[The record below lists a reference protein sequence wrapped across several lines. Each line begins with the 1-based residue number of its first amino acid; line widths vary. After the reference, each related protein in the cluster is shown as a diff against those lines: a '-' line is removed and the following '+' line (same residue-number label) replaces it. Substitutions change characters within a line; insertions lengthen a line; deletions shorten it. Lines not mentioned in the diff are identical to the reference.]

1 MGTAGTTLL
10 IVNPKSGGGKT
21 ERAWP
26 ELSKVID
33 AKLGEHDIVFTERAG
48 HGIEL
53 AREGAKKGHSLIV
66 AVGGDGTFSEVVS
79 GVVASGADA
88 QVGIIGQG
96 TGGDFRRTLGIEHRL
111 DAYLSALT
119 SDKTRALD
127 VGKVTFDDG
136 GKESTRYFVNIVS
149 AGMGGLVD
157 KYVATASRALGGGA
171 AYFGASVKALLRAE
185 LGHVR
190 AEVTLEG
197 KTETHR
203 IRTFMLAI
211 CNGQYFGSGM
221 HVAPMA
227 QPGDGVFE
235 LVSLGPT
242 NKVAFA
248 LTSSAIYKGEHLKQP
263 GAVHLRGDKITLT
276 LDNERSAKPHFLID
290 LDGEAVGGLP
300 MTVEMLKGAVT
311 VRA

>member
-1 MGTAGTTLL
+1 MGGPLL

-26 ELSKVID
+26 ELARVVESR
-33 AKLGEHDIVFTERAG
+33 LGEHSVIFTERAG

-79 GVVASGADA
+79 GVLEAGTGAE
-88 QVGIIGQG
+88 VGLIGQG
-96 TGGDFRRTLGIEHRL
+96 TGGDFRRTLGTEHRL

-119 SDKTRALD
+119 GGKTRKLD
-127 VGKVTFDDG
+127 VGKVTYDDN
-136 GKESTRYFVNIVS
+136 GKEASRYFVNILS

-157 KYVATASRALGGGA
+157 RYVATASRALGGGA
-171 AYFGASVKALLRAE
+171 AYFGASLKALLRAE

-190 AEVTLEG
+190 AEVTHQG

-203 IRTFMLAI
+203 IRTYMIAI

-227 QPGDGVFE
+227 DPSDGTFE
-235 LVSLGPT
+235 IVSLGPT

-276 LDNERSAKPHFLID
+276 LDNERAAKPHFLLD
-290 LDGEAVGGLP
+290 LDGEAIGGLP
-300 MTVEMLKGAVT
+300 ITVEVLKGAVT
-311 VRA
+311 VRG

>member
-1 MGTAGTTLL
+1 VAKTLL

-26 ELSKVID
+26 ELAKVID
-33 AKLGEHDIVFTERAG
+33 AKLGEHDVVFTERAG

-53 AREGAKKGHSLIV
+53 AREGAKKGHTLIV

-79 GVVASGADA
+79 GIIESGTGAE
-88 QVGIIGQG
+88 VGIIGQG
-96 TGGDFRRTLGIEHRL
+96 TGGDFRRTLGLDHRL

-119 SDKTRALD
+119 GDKTRKLD
-127 VGKVTFDDG
+127 VGKVTYDDA
-136 GKESTRYFVNIVS
+136 GKEGTRYFVNIVS

-157 KYVATASRALGGGA
+157 RYVATASRALGGGA
-171 AYFGASVKALLRAE
+171 AYFGASLKALLRAE

-190 AEVTLEG
+190 AEITHEG

-227 QPGDGVFE
+227 HPGDGVFE
-235 LVSLGPT
+235 IVSLGPT

-248 LTSSAIYKGEHLKQP
+248 LTSSAIYKGDHLKQP
-263 GAVHLRGDKITLT
+263 GAMHLRGDKITLT

-300 MTVEMLKGAVT
+300 MTVEMMKGAVT
-311 VRA
+311 IRG